1 MFLSGNLRLESSN
14 PRKFG
19 QNWAGKRRQK
29 LNQHLRQDLVG
40 SKPPK
45 TLQNDRSIQRQI
57 GDVFWE
63 IFEFMVD
70 RRKIE
75 GKFVINLALDTNM
88 LWGNPLGWPDLS
100 RIFAGTEGK
109 AVEGG
114 EGMKSSN
121 TRTRRT
127 RRTHAHKS
135 RYTPITHAGGNR
147 SNIIPRIGVGRSS
160 LSTPTTGDEVL
171 GEILTTWGRET
182 ENPRP
187 CTT

>member
-1 MFLSGNLRLESSN
+1 MFLSGNPRLKSSN
-14 PRKFG
+14 PRKTG
-19 QNWAGKRRQK
+19 QIGLGKRKIK
-29 LNQHLRQDLVG
+29 LDQHLRQDLVG
-40 SKPPK
+40 SKPQI

-57 GDVFWE
+57 GAVFWE

-75 GKFVINLALDTNM
+75 GKFVINLALDTKM

-100 RIFAGTEGK
+100 RIPRETRGK
-109 AVEGG
+109 AVVGG
-114 EGMKSSN
+114 
-121 TRTRRT
+121 RRDENHEHT
-127 RRTHAHKS
+127 QTKT
-135 RYTPITHAGGNR
+135 RYTPIPHAGGNR